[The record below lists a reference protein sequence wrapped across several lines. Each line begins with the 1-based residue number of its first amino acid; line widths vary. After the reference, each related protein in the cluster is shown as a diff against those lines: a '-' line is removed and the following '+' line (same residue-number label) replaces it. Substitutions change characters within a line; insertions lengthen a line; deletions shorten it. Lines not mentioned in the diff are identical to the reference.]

1 VSTRRFDDSDAV
13 FRIRRKARL
22 PAEFGEIA
30 EHATPARHLAPK
42 RLETTMDTKQEREVE
57 IRHSMFTGA
66 KAFAVG
72 AMLILVLSVTGGP
85 QPPSGDAL
93 LFASAAPSVTRTM
106 QSAPPAA
113 NPGDA
118 TDARIVVPFTETQD
132 DVEALPPQ
140 F

>member
-1 VSTRRFDDSDAV
+1 
-13 FRIRRKARL
+13 
-22 PAEFGEIA
+22 
-30 EHATPARHLAPK
+30 
-42 RLETTMDTKQEREVE
+42 MDTKQEREEE
-57 IRHSMFTGA
+57 IRNSMFTGA

-93 LFASAAPSVTRTM
+93 LFASAAPSVTRTV
-106 QSAPPAA
+106 QSAQPAI

-118 TDARIVVPFTETQD
+118 TSARIDVPFKETQD

>member
-1 VSTRRFDDSDAV
+1 V
-13 FRIRRKARL
+13 FRIRCEAKL
-22 PAEFGEIA
+22 PTGFGKPPENG
-30 EHATPARHLAPK
+30 TPARHLAPK
-42 RLETTMDTKQEREVE
+42 RLETTMDTKQEREQE
-57 IRHSMFTGA
+57 IRNSMFTGA

-93 LFASAAPSVTRTM
+93 LFAGVAPRIAPAM
-106 QSAPPAA
+106 QSAQPAA
-113 NPGDA
+113 NASDA
-118 TDARIVVPFTETQD
+118 TSARIDVPFKETQD

>member
-1 VSTRRFDDSDAV
+1 
-13 FRIRRKARL
+13 
-22 PAEFGEIA
+22 
-30 EHATPARHLAPK
+30 
-42 RLETTMDTKQEREVE
+42 MDTKQERELE

-93 LFASAAPSVTRTM
+93 LFASIAPSVAPAM
-106 QSAPPAA
+106 QSAQPAA
-113 NPGDA
+113 NPVDA
-118 TDARIVVPFTETQD
+118 TNARIEVPFKETQG
-132 DVEALPPQ
+132 DVEVLPPQ